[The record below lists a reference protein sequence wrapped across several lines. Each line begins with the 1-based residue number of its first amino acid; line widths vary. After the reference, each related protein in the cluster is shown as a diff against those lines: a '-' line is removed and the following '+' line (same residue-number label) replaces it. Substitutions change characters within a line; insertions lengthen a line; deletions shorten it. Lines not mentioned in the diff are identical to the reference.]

1 MEPFLADFI
10 NNEKIPRIIRYT
22 IVCLLCSFI
31 IFLGVSISIN
41 SELLFGKILDK
52 CRHLYINN
60 ITNVHKI
67 IIYSMLYP
75 TIMQFIIR
83 GYMPMNIWM
92 LFFLMLPVFLV
103 SAISKI
109 KIKL

>member
-41 SELLFGKILDK
+41 SELLFGKIFG
-52 CRHLYINN
+52 
-60 ITNVHKI
+60 I
-67 IIYSMLYP
+67 ILSIV
-75 TIMQFIIR
+75 F
-83 GYMPMNIWM
+83 
-92 LFFLMLPVFLV
+92 LFFGIYLIV
-103 SAISKI
+103 KI
-109 KIKL
+109 NKSRTKI